1 MSNLPGDEN
10 IPVQVKA
17 RVISSLQAAQGIQLV
32 ELEAPEVAAIAHPGQ
47 FAMLKCGDGAFL
59 RRPLSI
65 HRVNNGRTR
74 LSFLFAVVGKGTD
87 WLSRAKPGDFI
98 DVLGPMG
105 NGFDLLPSS
114 REILMLAGG
123 LGLAPLVFLADEAL
137 SKGIRVNLAYGTATV
152 GLRYCPHL
160 LPKGIKLIDYTDDGS
175 CGRHGLVL
183 DCLPDFMASADQIF
197 ACGPLPM
204 FKALSRQQSLAGKN
218 VQVSLETRMAC
229 GVGVCYGC
237 TIKTSSGLKQVCHD
251 GPVFRLDEV
260 VWEEM
265 AGV

>member
-1 MSNLPGDEN
+1 MLNKLETDNAPQ
-10 IPVQVKA
+10 QV
-17 RVISSLQAAQGIQLV
+17 RTQIISSMPVTTGVHLI
-32 ELEAPEVAAIAHPGQ
+32 ELEAPSIAAIARPCQ
-47 FAMLKCGDGAFL
+47 FAMLKCGNGAFL

-65 HRVNNGRTR
+65 HRVNRDRTR
-74 LSFLFAVVGKGTD
+74 LSFLFAVVGKGTE
-87 WLSRAKPGDFI
+87 WLSQTRKGDI
-98 DVLGPMG
+98 VDVLGPLG

-137 SKGIRVNLAYGTATV
+137 SKGVRVNLAYGTATDQ
-152 GLRYCPHL
+152 RYGKEMLPEGINL
-160 LPKGIKLIDYTDDGS
+160 LEYTDDGS
-175 CGRHGLVL
+175 CGRHGLVTE
-183 DCLPDFMASADQIF
+183 CLPDFMQSADQIF

-204 FKALSRQQSLAGKN
+204 FKALSRQQNLAGKN

-237 TIKTSSGLKQVCHD
+237 TIKALSGLKQVCHD
-251 GPVFRLDEV
+251 GPVFNLDEV

-265 AGV
+265 AGI